1 MIADVE
7 QKRALLE
14 QARLNLGYTKIVAP
28 VSGEVNKTV
37 VVGMNVQEGQQLLTV
52 VPLNEVWV
60 TANFKETQLRDMRV
74 GQKAEIHADSSG
86 RTFKGHVDS
95 IAGATGPL
103 FSLLPPENATG
114 NYVKIVQRIPV
125 KIVLEPG
132 ENKDRGLRPGM
143 NVVPDVYLQMSSAAL
158 TLDQDVWRPK
168 YNPWLIAVVVALAAF
183 MEVLD
188 TSIANVA
195 LPYMAGNLG
204 ASNDQS
210 TWVLTSYLVSNA
222 IILPISGWLAGALG
236 RKRFFMA
243 CLTVFTVSSLL
254 CGIAPS
260 LGFLLFFRVLQG
272 AGGGGLQPMAQ
283 AILADTFPPQ
293 QRGLAFALYGIT
305 AIMAPT
311 IGPTLGGWITFNY
324 SWRWIFFINLP
335 VGVVTWFLV
344 RRFVEDPPYL
354 RKLKAAGVKLDYIGI
369 ALLALGIGAL
379 QVLLDKG
386 QEDDWFGSHFITTL
400 VVIATVC
407 LISLVIWEWY
417 QKAPIIDVRMFKNF
431 NFAGSSLMMFTLGI
445 LLFSSLVLMPQF
457 LQTLVG
463 YTSELAGLALSAGG
477 LVLLIE
483 MPIMGQL
490 TTKIQARYLIAFG
503 WLALSIAMFYS
514 TKRIDLQI
522 SFSAATW
529 LRIAQVIGLGFL
541 FVPITLV
548 AYIGIAPEKNN
559 AVAGIINFMRNMGS
573 SVGTSLVTT
582 LIARRS
588 QFHQGRLVQNVRV
601 DNPNFVN
608 AANGLAQHLAASGV
622 GKHEA
627 QMTAYAR
634 IYQSLAS
641 PGHKPGIYRHLYGPL
656 RGSGDHVLSGFR
668 SEEK

>member
-1 MIADVE
+1 
-7 QKRALLE
+7 
-14 QARLNLGYTKIVAP
+14 
-28 VSGEVNKTV
+28 
-37 VVGMNVQEGQQLLTV
+37 
-52 VPLNEVWV
+52 
-60 TANFKETQLRDMRV
+60 
-74 GQKAEIHADSSG
+74 
-86 RTFKGHVDS
+86 
-95 IAGATGPL
+95 
-103 FSLLPPENATG
+103 
-114 NYVKIVQRIPV
+114 
-125 KIVLEPG
+125 
-132 ENKDRGLRPGM
+132 
-143 NVVPDVYLQMSSAAL
+143 MSSA
-158 TLDQDVWRPK
+158 TLNIEPDLWKPK

-222 IILPISGWLAGALG
+222 IILPISGWIAGAIG

-243 CLTVFTVSSLL
+243 CLGVFTVSSLL
-254 CGIAPS
+254 CGVAPN

-272 AGGGGLQPMAQ
+272 VGGGGLQPMAQ
-283 AILADTFPPQ
+283 AILADTFPPH

-335 VGVVTWFLV
+335 VGLTTWFLV

-354 RKLKAAGVKLDYIGI
+354 AKIKAAGVKLDYIGI
-369 ALLALGIGAL
+369 ALLTLGVGAL

-386 QEDDWFGSHFITTL
+386 QEDDWFGSRFITTL
-400 VVIATVC
+400 VVVASAC
-407 LISLVIWEWY
+407 LISLVVWEWR
-417 QKAPIIDVRMFKNF
+417 QKAPIIDVRMFKSF
-431 NFAGSSLMMFTLGI
+431 NFASASLMMFTLGI

-457 LQTLVG
+457 LQTLLG

-477 LVLLIE
+477 LVLLFE

-503 WLALSIAMFYS
+503 WLALSLAMSYS

-522 SFSAATW
+522 SFSAAVW
-529 LRIAQVIGLGFL
+529 LRITQVIGLGFL

-559 AVAGIINFMRNMGS
+559 AVAGIVNFMRNMGS

-588 QFHQGRLVQNVRV
+588 QFHQARLVQNVSLG
-601 DNPNFVN
+601 NPTFLNS
-608 AANGLAQHLAASGV
+608 ASGLAQRLTAAGV
-622 GKHEA
+622 GGHDS
-627 QMTAYAR
+627 QLQAYAR
-634 IYQSLAS
+634 IYQVVQAQAASLAYIDTFMVLAVVAAIMFFLAFLLKKNE
-641 PGHKPGIYRHLYGPL
+641 PGGGGATIA
-656 RGSGDHVLSGFR
+656 
-668 SEEK
+668 E

>member
-1 MIADVE
+1 MSTSAS
-7 QKRALLE
+7 
-14 QARLNLGYTKIVAP
+14 VA
-28 VSGEVNKTV
+28 
-37 VVGMNVQEGQQLLTV
+37 
-52 VPLNEVWV
+52 
-60 TANFKETQLRDMRV
+60 
-74 GQKAEIHADSSG
+74 I
-86 RTFKGHVDS
+86 
-95 IAGATGPL
+95 
-103 FSLLPPENATG
+103 
-114 NYVKIVQRIPV
+114 
-125 KIVLEPG
+125 
-132 ENKDRGLRPGM
+132 
-143 NVVPDVYLQMSSAAL
+143 
-158 TLDQDVWRPK
+158 DQDVWHPK

-222 IILPISGWLAGALG
+222 IVLPISGWLAGALG

-243 CLTVFTVSSLL
+243 CLGVFTVSSLL
-254 CGIAPS
+254 CAVAPS
-260 LGFLLFFRVLQG
+260 LGLLLFFRVLQG

-283 AILADTFPPQ
+283 AILADTFPPH

-335 VGVVTWFLV
+335 VGIGTWFLV

-354 RKLKAAGVKLDYIGI
+354 GRLKAAGVKLDYIGI
-369 ALLALGIGAL
+369 ALLTLGVGAL

-386 QEDDWFGSHFITTL
+386 QEDDWFGSRFITTL
-400 VVIATVC
+400 VVVASVS
-407 LISLVIWEWY
+407 LISLVIWEWHH
-417 QKAPIIDVRMFKNF
+417 KAPIIDVRMFKSF
-431 NFAGSSLMMFTLGI
+431 NFASSSLMMFTLGI
-445 LLFSSLVLMPQF
+445 MLFSSLVLMPQF
-457 LQTLVG
+457 LQTLLG

-477 LVLLIE
+477 VVLLIE

-490 TTKIQARYLIAFG
+490 TTKVQARRLIAFG

-514 TKRIDLQI
+514 TKRIDLQM
-522 SFSAATW
+522 SFNAAVW

-548 AYIGIAPEKNN
+548 AYIGISPDKNN
-559 AVAGIINFMRNMGS
+559 AVAGIVNFMRNMGS

-588 QFHQGRLVQNVRV
+588 QFHQARLIENTRAGNPSFQNSVS
-601 DNPNFVN
+601 
-608 AANGLAQHLAASGV
+608 GLAQRLAHSGLSA
-622 GKHEA
+622 HDA
-627 QMTAYAR
+627 QIGAYAR
-634 IYQSLAS
+634 IYRSLLAQAGTLAYIDTFKVLCVGAAIMFFLS
-641 PGHKPGIYRHLYGPL
+641 FILKKNEPGGGAELAAG
-656 RGSGDHVLSGFR
+656 
-668 SEEK
+668 